1 MNRIILT
8 AVLLMLSV
16 VIYAQ
21 EKPGTADSQDSTKVI
36 KPQSIPLVD
45 INLRMEQ
52 TRQLIADLTDDL
64 AYSSEI
70 EEIDSLIVVRND
82 FLNEEAESYHDYN
95 PYNLSKFFLENTYRA
110 WEGYYTQLDGWKTK
124 VNQALARSKD
134 HITDLE
140 FDLKEWQLTIESTE
154 EANQSPEIRQ
164 RIGEV
169 INGLNETID
178 GFNSKAKELVELEAT
193 ITDAMTF
200 CDGIMENVGQLQQ
213 NLRDSLLIAREKP
226 LWNIS
231 LHFENMD
238 YFKGR
243 INKLS
248 QENSKVYKNYFKS
261 LNLTFYFITILV
273 ITLLLIQLRRRYF
286 KIKQVH
292 QLRGYTD
299 ARRILKESFF
309 ATLLAL
315 YVFSFILIVPYNP
328 LAFSALL
335 TLALLVCIQYAFKG
349 YTGPTGKRLIWIL
362 VGLMILNQFEIV
374 MWYFADWAR
383 IFIQLE
389 TVAVIL
395 ASFYVIHPVRR
406 RIILN
411 EPPYMRMAINIAYV
425 VLALGTVAFVANLL
439 GYLDLAVLLL
449 KVSIESSIAILVV
462 FSLAKIVRI
471 LLISFNNILL
481 SLKDNTLE
489 KYLGKIESSTI
500 HIINLLAVIY
510 LFFSLLS
517 ILEVRR
523 PVLDYFLRNIEH
535 QWVVGTMTI
544 SLGGILLLIAILLV
558 TFLISGFVKV
568 LIEEEIASRVKM
580 PKGVPFAISV
590 TIRYFIIILGF
601 VMALSAA
608 GINLSEFGL
617 IAGALGIGI
626 GFGLQNIVG
635 NFISGLIL
643 IYERPIQSGDTVEVG
658 NLMGQV
664 KRIGI
669 RSSNVKTYDGAEV
682 VVPNSNLVSNDL
694 INWTLSDNR
703 RRIEIKVGVAYGSDP
718 NKVLELLKKVAVDHE
733 RVLEDPEPLALFEEF
748 GDSSLNFRL
757 LFWVYFQ
764 DGFVVKSDVAIG
776 IYNIFNENNIS
787 IPFPQVDL
795 HVKDNPG
802 SGKK

>member
-1 MNRIILT
+1 MSRIILI
-8 AVLLMLSV
+8 AVFLLLSV
-16 VIYAQ
+16 MSYAQ
-21 EKPGTADSQDSTKVI
+21 EKPVAADTQDSAKII

-45 INLRMEQ
+45 INFRMEE
-52 TRQLIADLTDDL
+52 TRQFIEEMSNEL
-64 AYSSEI
+64 AYSSKVK
-70 EEIDSLIVVRND
+70 EIDSMIVVRDD
-82 FLNEEAESYHDYN
+82 FLNEEAESFRDYN

-110 WEGYYTQLDGWKTK
+110 WEGYYTQLNGWKST
-124 VNQALARSKD
+124 VNQALASSK
-134 HITDLE
+134 HNITDLE
-140 FDLKEWQLTIESTE
+140 FYQKEWELTLESTG
-154 EANQSPEIRQ
+154 EANESPEIRQ
-164 RIGEV
+164 RIREV
-169 INGLNETID
+169 IKGLNETIN
-178 GFNSKAKELVELEAT
+178 GFNSKVKELIELEAT

-200 CDGIMENVGQLQQ
+200 SDGIMKDVGQLQQ

-226 LWNIS
+226 LWKIS
-231 LHFENMD
+231 LQLENVD
-238 YFKGR
+238 YFKSR
-243 INKLS
+243 IHKLS
-248 QENSKVYKNYFKS
+248 QENSKVFRNYFKS

-273 ITLLLIQLRRRYF
+273 ITLLMIQLRRRYF
-286 KIKQVH
+286 RLKHVH
-292 QLRGYTD
+292 ELRGFTD

-309 ATLLAL
+309 ATLFAL
-315 YVFSFILIVPYNP
+315 FVFTFIFIIPYNP

-335 TLALLVCIQYAFKG
+335 TLILLVCIQYAFKG

-362 VGLMILNQFEIV
+362 VGLMFLNQFEIV

-383 IFIQLE
+383 LYILFE
-389 TVAVIL
+389 AGAVML
-395 ASFYVIHPVRR
+395 ASMYVIHPLMRR
-406 RIILN
+406 KILS
-411 EPPYMRMAINIAYV
+411 EPPYMRMAIKVAYV
-425 VLALGTVAFVANLL
+425 VLTLGTVAFVGNLL

-462 FSLAKIVRI
+462 SSLAKIIRV

-481 SLKDNTLE
+481 SLNDKTLE
-489 KYLGKIESSTI
+489 KYLGKIESSTV
-500 HIINLLAVIY
+500 HVINFLAVVY

-517 ILEVRR
+517 ILEIRR
-523 PVLDYFLRNIEH
+523 PVVDYFVRNIEH
-535 QWVVGTMTI
+535 QWIVGTMTI
-544 SLGGILLLIAILLV
+544 SLGGILLLIGILLL
-558 TFLISGFVKV
+558 TFLISGFIKV
-568 LIEEEIASRVKM
+568 LIEEEMASRIKL
-580 PKGVPFAISV
+580 PKGIPFAISV

-608 GINLSEFGL
+608 GIDLSEFGL

-718 NKVLELLKKVAVDHE
+718 NKVLELLKKVAEDHE
-733 RVLEDPEPLALFEEF
+733 LVLDDPEPLALFEEF

-764 DGFVVKSDVAIG
+764 DGFITKSDVAIG
-776 IYNIFNENNIS
+776 VYNILNENNIT

-795 HVKDNPG
+795 HVKDNGEP
-802 SGKK
+802 KKD

>member
-1 MNRIILT
+1 MSYT
-8 AVLLMLSV
+8 
-16 VIYAQ
+16 Q
-21 EKPGTADSQDSTKVI
+21 ETPPAADPKDSTEVI
-36 KPQSIPLVD
+36 RPQAIPLVD
-45 INLRMEQ
+45 INLRMEE
-52 TRQLIADLTDDL
+52 TRQFLADISDELEYTPVL
-64 AYSSEI
+64 
-70 EEIDSLIVVRND
+70 EEIDSMIIVRED
-82 FLNEEAESYHDYN
+82 FLNEEAESFRDYN

-110 WEGYYTQLDGWKTK
+110 WEGYYTQLDRWKKT
-124 VNQALARSKD
+124 VNQALSSSKD
-134 HITDLE
+134 NKADLE
-140 FDLKEWQLTIESTE
+140 FYLKEWQLTLESTE
-154 EANQSPEIRQ
+154 GASESQEIRQ
-164 RIGEV
+164 RIREL
-169 INGLNETID
+169 IDGLNETIS
-178 GFNSKAKELVELEAT
+178 GFNSKVTELIELEAI

-200 CDGIMENVGQLQQ
+200 SDGIMEDVGQLQQ

-226 LWNIS
+226 LWDIS
-231 LHFENMD
+231 LQLKNID

-243 INKLS
+243 IHKLS
-248 QENSKVYKNYFKS
+248 QENKKVINNYLES

-286 KIKQVH
+286 RLRDLH
-292 QLRGYTD
+292 QLRGYMD
-299 ARRILKESFF
+299 ARRILKENFLP
-309 ATLLAL
+309 TLFAL

-328 LAFSALL
+328 LAFSAFL
-335 TLALLVCIQYAFKG
+335 TLLLLICIRYALGG
-349 YTGPTGKRLIWIL
+349 YTGPTGKRIIWIL
-362 VGLMILNQFEIV
+362 AALMFLNQFEIV

-383 IFIQLE
+383 LYIFFE
-389 TVAVIL
+389 ASAVVL
-395 ASFYVIHPVRR
+395 AAFYVIHPSRR
-406 RIILN
+406 RKILS
-411 EPPYMRMAINIAYV
+411 EPPYLRVATKIAYI
-425 VLALGTVAFVANLL
+425 VLFLGAAAFLSNLL

-462 FSLAKIVRI
+462 ASLAKIIRVI
-471 LLISFNNILL
+471 LISFNNILL

-489 KYLGKIESSTI
+489 KYLGKIESGTV
-500 HIINLLAVIY
+500 HIINILAVIY

-517 ILEVRR
+517 ILEIRR
-523 PVLDYFLRNIEH
+523 PVQDYLVRNIEYK
-535 QWVVGTMTI
+535 WVVGTMTI
-544 SLGGILLLIAILLV
+544 SVGGVLLLALILFV
-558 TFLISGFVKV
+558 TYLISGLVKI
-568 LIEEEIASRVKM
+568 LIEEEIASRVKL
-580 PKGVPFAISV
+580 PKGIPFAISV

-608 GINLSEFGL
+608 GIDLSEFGL

-694 INWTLSDNR
+694 INWTLSDSR

-718 NKVLELLKKVAVDHE
+718 NKVLELLKKVARDHE
-733 RVLEDPEPLALFEEF
+733 HVLEDPEPIALFEEF

-757 LFWVYFQ
+757 LFWVYFE
-764 DGFVVKSDVAIG
+764 DGFITKSDVAIG

-787 IPFPQVDL
+787 IPFPQIDL
-795 HVKDNPG
+795 HVKDKGESNE
-802 SGKK
+802 K